1 MERENRLILIN
12 LKTTNERDVSI
23 LIEYY
28 NAKIN
33 LKKDEDFYLAK
44 FKELYDEI
52 V

>member
-1 MERENRLILIN
+1 MERENRLILLN
-12 LKTTNERDVSI
+12 LTTTNHLDVSI

-28 NAKIN
+28 HAKIN

-44 FKELYDEI
+44 FKELYDEM